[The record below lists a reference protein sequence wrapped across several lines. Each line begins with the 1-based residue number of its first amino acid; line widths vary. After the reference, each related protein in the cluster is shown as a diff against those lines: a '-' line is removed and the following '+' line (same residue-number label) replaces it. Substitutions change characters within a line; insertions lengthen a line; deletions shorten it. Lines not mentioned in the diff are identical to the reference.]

1 MVYEVREWRWI
12 RTRSVARNQV
22 SLSFPPTHP
31 LKPGAATSLPTPAR
45 PRLAGPRL
53 WSHPGWKD
61 VRNFLP
67 QGKPWLSIKV
77 SWLFFPC
84 LCLSSTASSLTPHS
98 SRPLVLEF
106 FQPKSTQA
114 LMFCPGF
121 SGPSLSHSSC
131 DRSVSLTFFPSWQS
145 LKR

>member
-1 MVYEVREWRWI
+1 M
-12 RTRSVARNQV
+12 ALDKNQICSQKPGV
-22 SLSFPPTHP
+22 SLVPTYTPTQARCSHFPACTCKAKASWSQALVP
-31 LKPGAATSLPTPAR
+31 
-45 PRLAGPRL
+45 PRLEGCEE
-53 WSHPGWKD
+53 
-61 VRNFLP
+61 LP
-67 QGKPWLSIKV
+67 ASGKPWLSIKV

-131 DRSVSLTFFPSWQS
+131 DPSNSILARTSGNKASPQLFPSG
-145 LKR
+145 